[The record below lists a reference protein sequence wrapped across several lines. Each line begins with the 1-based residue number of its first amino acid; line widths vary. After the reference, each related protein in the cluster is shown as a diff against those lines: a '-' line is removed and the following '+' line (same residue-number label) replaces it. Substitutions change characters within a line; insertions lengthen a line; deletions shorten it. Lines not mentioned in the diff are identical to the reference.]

1 MRAIV
6 SAPDPAPGAVA
17 PMRHH
22 VVRMD
27 APPAPPDRL
36 LDVPAAPAP
45 EPVAAPGADPR
56 PGRRAWTIW
65 AAAVCVYLVAV
76 FHRSSLGVAGI
87 VAAHRF
93 GIGASQLAAFTVLQ
107 LVVYAGM
114 QIPVGV
120 LVDRHGPR
128 RLLTCGLIAMTTAQ
142 LAFSL
147 SGSFATALAARAL
160 LCCGDAMTFVS
171 VLRLIAAW
179 FPARRTPLVTQLTGF
194 TGTAGNLASAY
205 PLALALRDFGWTPTY
220 LAAALA
226 GGSALLLPLLVI
238 RDRPAQV
245 GSAAAGPP
253 AQASEPEAAA
263 VPAVSVS
270 IPHPRASEPEPQR
283 QPEPRPTPTREP
295 VLTQLRAGWARTGTR
310 LGFWVHFTTPFAG
323 GVFSLL
329 WGYPFLVQG
338 EGVSP
343 GTASGL
349 LTLMVA
355 EAMLL
360 GPLYG
365 TLTGRRPRLRMPLTA
380 TVVTLTATAWAAVLL
395 YPGRAPLWLVTAL
408 VVALG
413 TGGPASLVGFE
424 VARDA
429 NPRRRV
435 GTVSGMVNVG
445 GFSAMV
451 LLLIGIGF
459 VLDASGGDGAGH
471 YTLAG
476 FKAAFACQYLL

>member
-1 MRAIV
+1 
-6 SAPDPAPGAVA
+6 
-17 PMRHH
+17 
-22 VVRMD
+22 
-27 APPAPPDRL
+27 
-36 LDVPAAPAP
+36 
-45 EPVAAPGADPR
+45 
-56 PGRRAWTIW
+56 
-65 AAAVCVYLVAV
+65 
-76 FHRSSLGVAGI
+76 
-87 VAAHRF
+87 
-93 GIGASQLAAFTVLQ
+93 
-107 LVVYAGM
+107 
-114 QIPVGV
+114 
-120 LVDRHGPR
+120 
-128 RLLTCGLIAMTTAQ
+128 
-142 LAFSL
+142 
-147 SGSFATALAARAL
+147 
-160 LCCGDAMTFVS
+160 
-171 VLRLIAAW
+171 
-179 FPARRTPLVTQLTGF
+179 VTQLTGF

-205 PLALALRDFGWTPTY
+205 PLAVALRDFGWTPTY

-238 RDRPAQV
+238 RDRPGHGEV
-245 GSAAAGPP
+245 EAAVAIPRP
-253 AQASEPEAAA
+253 RVSEPDSLAEPLAAENVLA
-263 VPAVSVS
+263 ISQ
-270 IPHPRASEPEPQR
+270 PRAAEVLEPQ
-283 QPEPRPTPTREP
+283 PDLAREA

-310 LGFWVHFTTPFAG
+310 LGFWIHFTTPFAG

-343 GTASGL
+343 GAASGL

-355 EAMLL
+355 EAMFL

-380 TVVTLTATAWAAVLL
+380 TVITLNATAWAAVLL
-395 YPGRAPLWLVTAL
+395 YPGRAPLGLVVAL

-476 FKAAFACQYLL
+476 FKAAFACQYLLYALGVTQLVRLTRRLARERRAEYSTFN